1 LIIASYF
8 LATLH
13 FFSQTVQL
21 KKGSDAGSQLGDE
34 DADMNAFRDSIADAL
49 FYNRKGVR
57 VFVRTNIGCK
67 WICT

>member
-1 LIIASYF
+1 MSTNFILYPHLIIVSYF

-21 KKGSDAGSQLGDE
+21 KKKGSDAGSQLGDE

-57 VFVRTNIGCK
+57 VFV
-67 WICT
+67 